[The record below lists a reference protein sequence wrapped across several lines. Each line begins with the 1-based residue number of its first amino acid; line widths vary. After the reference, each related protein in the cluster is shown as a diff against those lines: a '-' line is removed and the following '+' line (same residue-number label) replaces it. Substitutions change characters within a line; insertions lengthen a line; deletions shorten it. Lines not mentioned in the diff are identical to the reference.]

1 MTEEL
6 INCGI
11 IGTGRMGTS
20 RAEALNQLKPVKIDW
35 VCSRSQARGREFAD
49 KYDIDRVI
57 TSWEEGCQDSQIDAV
72 IITSPNSLHEKM
84 AVKALENGKHVLLEY
99 PMEVSEKKAQNI
111 LDTAEN
117 SSGKLHIGLTYRI
130 TAGHQAVKRYLK
142 QLGKIGTCITIQCS
156 GKKISRWFD
165 DKTRVGNVI
174 IGSNFH
180 FVDELIDW
188 FGEVEWVDADIYE
201 DLAENNKNMVK
212 RDIGSVMMKFK
223 NDISA
228 YITYARGYEE
238 PGLGFERKIIGEKGY
253 IVENNGKPEFW
264 SPQGKEEIKY
274 DENKDSIYE
283 DTKMFIDYIQN
294 KRDLLYTPRDGVYGV
309 KVVEAASEAA
319 ETGNRIFL

>member
-111 LDTAEN
+111 
-117 SSGKLHIGLTYRI
+117 
-130 TAGHQAVKRYLK
+130 
-142 QLGKIGTCITIQCS
+142 
-156 GKKISRWFD
+156 
-165 DKTRVGNVI
+165 
-174 IGSNFH
+174 
-180 FVDELIDW
+180 
-188 FGEVEWVDADIYE
+188 
-201 DLAENNKNMVK
+201 
-212 RDIGSVMMKFK
+212 
-223 NDISA
+223 
-228 YITYARGYEE
+228 
-238 PGLGFERKIIGEKGY
+238 
-253 IVENNGKPEFW
+253 
-264 SPQGKEEIKY
+264 
-274 DENKDSIYE
+274 
-283 DTKMFIDYIQN
+283 
-294 KRDLLYTPRDGVYGV
+294 
-309 KVVEAASEAA
+309 
-319 ETGNRIFL
+319 